1 VEERVRVRRS
11 TGSEGA
17 TGASTGA
24 PPHPYPLLHADVEE
38 RAIRT
43 AQLTALP
50 L

>member
-1 VEERVRVRRS
+1 VEERVRVR
-11 TGSEGA
+11 THGGSEGA
-17 TGASTGA
+17 TGASTE

-38 RAIRT
+38 RAFRT